1 MNTGRPLSLCIAD
14 VVIVE
19 MIFIRLNTWEYELL
33 LCVVCCLLF
42 VVCCLL
48 FVVCVQLKLT
58 YDGFDDAL
66 KKKK

>member
-1 MNTGRPLSLCIAD
+1 MNTDRPLSLCIAD

-19 MIFIRLNTWEYELL
+19 MIFIRLNTWEYIYISMNCC
-33 LCVVCCLLF
+33 CV
-42 VVCCLL
+42 L

>member
-19 MIFIRLNTWEYELL
+19 MIFIRLNTWEYIHMYEL
-33 LCVVCCLLF
+33 LCV
-42 VVCCLL
+42 L